1 MNSSRHVIYLSGTR
15 ADYGLMRET
24 LNAIHNHP
32 NLRLSILV
40 TGMHLSGEFGD
51 TVQEIIKDGFEIC
64 HKLDTLAAEDSPA
77 AMARSVGEGIIEMSR
92 AFETSL
98 PQFVLLEGDRGES
111 LAAAIAAAHMNI
123 AVAHAS
129 GGDVTGTIDESIRH
143 AITKFAHVHFPGTEL
158 SAQRIRNMGED
169 PWRVHMVGTPGS
181 NLKGGPVMSKEEVA
195 RELGMD
201 LSGDVLVVLQHPVTT
216 EADDAGYQMHETMEA
231 VTSFQTQTV
240 VIYPNSDAGG
250 RQISQVIQTYEHLP
264 FVHTFKSLSRPTYV
278 GLLKI
283 AGALVG
289 NSSSALSNAPNFGLP
304 AINVG
309 TRQKGRERGGNLID
323 AGYNRE
329 EIRSAIKYALE
340 QRDDPDF
347 RERCTKSPY
356 EDINAAEQIAEVLGS
371 VELGMNLI
379 QKRFYD
385 GK

>member
-1 MNSSRHVIYLSGTR
+1 
-15 ADYGLMRET
+15 MRET

-32 NLRLSILV
+32 KLRLSILV
-40 TGMHLSGEFGD
+40 TGMHLSEEFGN
-51 TVQEIIKDGFEIC
+51 TLQEIVKDGFEIC
-64 HKLDTLAAEDSPA
+64 HKLDTMASEDTPA
-77 AMARSVGEGIIEMSR
+77 AMARSVGDGIIEMSC
-92 AFETSL
+92 AFEKSL

-143 AITKFAHVHFPGTEL
+143 AITKFAHIHFPGTEQ

-181 NLKGGPVMSKEEVA
+181 NLKGGPIMDRDEVA

-201 LSGDVLVVLQHPVTT
+201 LSGQVLVVLQHPVTT
-216 EADDAGYQMHETMEA
+216 EADDAADQMQETMEA
-231 VTSFQTQTV
+231 VSSFHAETV

-250 RQISQVIQTYEHLP
+250 RQISQVIQSYEHLP
-264 FVHTFKSLSRPTYV
+264 FMHTFKSLPRPTYV
-278 GLLKI
+278 GLLSI
-283 AGALVG
+283 AGVLVG

-304 AINVG
+304 AVNVG

-323 AGYNRE
+323 ASYDRE
-329 EIRSAIKYALE
+329 QIRSAIQFALD

-347 RERCTKSPY
+347 REQCSQSPY
-356 EDINAAEQIAEVLGS
+356 QDVNAAEQIADVLGS

-385 GK
+385 GE